1 VAHAQDYCRF
11 EAGVTTV
18 QSHLHVE
25 NLIAVGRY
33 DSLRVLLLND
43 TSYFHSYNNMVTLFD
58 RRKASVALSE
68 VDVGG
73 GVWRVKWNPQE
84 NRKGDL
90 LAACMRDGFKVLHYE
105 DGMWQG
111 QIVQRFDDHDSL
123 AYGVDWSFEPPAE
136 DGKQL
141 VGSCSFYD
149 HILHIWRA

>member
-1 VAHAQDYCRF
+1 LTLKFWDVRQDLVRPFFVNRRF

-25 NLIAVGRY
+25 SLIAVG
-33 DSLRVLLLND
+33 
-43 TSYFHSYNNMVTLFD
+43 SYNNMVTLFD